1 MGNYTIF
8 QMFEN
13 PRRGR
18 QARNFTTNVPKIV
31 DRKSSFEQIFSE
43 NCRWAPLKCLTIV
56 VKRCHNNSVTHEAP
70 VSRSRCFLNPRHL
83 NPFSTVFLLSGSVT
97 INAIKFSFL
106 SSSRESIQYGPGVA
120 VRSRGSST
128 VQGQQ
133 SWKVR
138 VKVRRRGHQ
147 TLTPGG
153 YCWEILVGVCHPV
166 LKTPDPISDQK
177 TVIFHIRFQTWSLR
191 NYVIIT

>member
-1 MGNYTIF
+1 
-8 QMFEN
+8 MFEN

-31 DRKSSFEQIFSE
+31 DRKSSLEQIFSE

-56 VKRCHNNSVTHEAP
+56 VKRCHNNCVTHEAP

-106 SSSRESIQYGPGVA
+106 SSSRESIQDGPGGA
-120 VRSRGSST
+120 VTESQGKGAPPRPSNLDPRGVLLGNLGGGVPPGS
-128 VQGQQ
+128 QN
-133 SWKVR
+133 SWPYFRPKNCNF
-138 VKVRRRGHQ
+138 
-147 TLTPGG
+147 P
-153 YCWEILVGVCHPV
+153 YPFSDLVSKKLCHHY
-166 LKTPDPISDQK
+166 L
-177 TVIFHIRFQTWSLR
+177 
-191 NYVIIT
+191 N

>member
-1 MGNYTIF
+1 
-8 QMFEN
+8 MFEN

-31 DRKSSFEQIFSE
+31 DRKSSLEQIFSE

-56 VKRCHNNSVTHEAP
+56 VKRCHNNCVTHEAP

-97 INAIKFSFL
+97 INAIFSFL
-106 SSSRESIQYGPGVA
+106 SSRRESIQYGPGGA
-120 VRSRGSST
+120 VMESQGKGAPPRPSNPDPRG
-128 VQGQQ
+128 VLLGNLGGG
-133 SWKVR
+133 VP
-138 VKVRRRGHQ
+138 
-147 TLTPGG
+147 PGSQN
-153 YCWEILVGVCHPV
+153 
-166 LKTPDPISDQK
+166 PDPISDQK
-177 TVIFHIRFQTWSLR
+177 SVIFHIRFQTWSLR

>member
-1 MGNYTIF
+1 
-8 QMFEN
+8 MFEN

-31 DRKSSFEQIFSE
+31 DRKSSLEQIFSE

-56 VKRCHNNSVTHEAP
+56 VKRCHNNCVTHEAP

-83 NPFSTVFLLSGSVT
+83 NPFSTVFLLPESVT
-97 INAIKFSFL
+97 INAIFSFL
-106 SSSRESIQYGPGVA
+106 LPAVNQY
-120 VRSRGSST
+120 ST
-128 VQGQQ
+128 VQREQ

-166 LKTPDPISDQK
+166 LKILTL
-177 TVIFHIRFQTWSLR
+177 FQTKNL
-191 NYVIIT
+191 